1 MKYHPLSKSSSPRT
15 FILLALAATLLAGCG
30 GSSSGS
36 SGTKT
41 ATIKTQPTSKSA
53 AIGASV
59 TFTVAASGSGD
70 LTYQWF
76 KNGVAIDGATSAS
89 YTIAAVSS
97 GDLGTYVVT
106 VTNSLGTATSDA
118 VTLSLPGSSIPV
130 ITTQPH
136 SISAPSGSS
145 ATFSVVASGSSLT
158 YQWFKDSAEISGATS
173 ASYNIASVGSSA
185 AGTYFV
191 RITNTAGSVDSNFA
205 TLTVAA
211 ATAPRIT
218 SQPTSRTVNAGS
230 PTTLSV
236 TATGTAP
243 LTYQWH
249 KDNTTLSGQT
259 SSTLTISSATSGNAG
274 GYYVV
279 VTNGSGSTTSDTAT
293 ITVVSAPVITTQP
306 ASQSVNLNSPATFTV
321 VATGA
326 SLSYQWYKGTTA
338 ISGAT
343 GSSYTI
349 LGTAANEGSY
359 KVKVTNSAGSV
370 TSAAAT
376 LTVVGPPTITSQPSN
391 LTVGV
396 GSTATFTVTATGTGT
411 LTYQWYKNGAAISGA
426 TSTSYTTSATV
437 SGDSGATYYVRV
449 SNSAGTTQSST
460 VTLTVDQAPVIVT
473 QPTSITVTVG
483 QTATFTVSATASGT
497 LTYQWYKNGALIS
510 GATSASYTTDATVLT
525 DSGTSYKV
533 VVTNDGVISTTSNT
547 VTLTVH
553 S

>member
-1 MKYHPLSKSSSPRT
+1 M
-15 FILLALAATLLAGCG
+15 LAVAATLLAGCG

-36 SGTKT
+36 SGTKA
-41 ATIKTQPTSKSA
+41 ATIKTQPVSKSA
-53 AIGASV
+53 AIGTSV
-59 TFTVAASGSGD
+59 TFTVAATGSGD

-76 KNGVAIDGATSAS
+76 KGGVAIDGATSAS
-89 YTIAAVSS
+89 YTIAAVSAS
-97 GDLGTYVVT
+97 DLGTYVVT
-106 VTNSLGTATSDA
+106 VTNTLGTVTSDA
-118 VTLSLPGSSIPV
+118 VTLSLPGSSSPV

-136 SISAPSGSS
+136 SISAPAGSS
-145 ATFSVVASGSSLT
+145 ATFSVVASGSDLT
-158 YQWFKDSAEISGATS
+158 YQWFKDSAAISGATS
-173 ASYNIASVGSSA
+173 AAYNIASVDSSF

-191 RITNTAGSVDSNFA
+191 RITNTSGSVDSNFA

-211 ATAPRIT
+211 ATAPHIT
-218 SQPTSRTVNAGS
+218 SQPTSRTVNAGAS
-230 PTTLSV
+230 TTLSV

-249 KDNTTLSGQT
+249 KDNTALSGAN
-259 SSTLTISSATSGNAG
+259 SSTLTLSSVTSANAG

-293 ITVVSAPVITTQP
+293 VTVLTAPVITTQP
-306 ASQSVNLNSPATFTV
+306 SSVSANLNTPATFTV
-321 VATGA
+321 VATGD
-326 SLSYQWYKGTTA
+326 SLTYQWYKGGVA

-343 GSSYTI
+343 GSSYTV
-349 LGTAANEGSY
+349 LATAANAASY
-359 KVKVTNSAGSV
+359 KVKVTNGAGSV
-370 TSAAAT
+370 TSATAT

-396 GSTATFTVTATGTGT
+396 GSTATFTVTATGTGS
-411 LTYQWYKNGAAISGA
+411 LTYQWYKNGTAISGA
-426 TSTSYTTSATV
+426 TSTSYTTPATL
-437 SGDSGATYYVRV
+437 SGDSGATFYVRV
-449 SNSAGTTQSST
+449 SNSAGTIQSST

-473 QPTSITVTVG
+473 QPTSLSVTVG
-483 QTATFTVSATASGT
+483 QTATFSVSATASGV